1 MRTVSVARVISMSA
15 FVAITVL
22 STPAWAQSTSGNWE
36 LYPPST
42 YVYSTT
48 VQQPINADGTSNFKA
63 NGKAVIPV
71 KFGLAVAPGPV
82 VFRSIGS
89 DSNTDDDYSYLSF
102 TPSTSLTFAQV
113 TELKATYAFTEGNC
127 HGGSLRWQVRI
138 TPTQAVFI
146 YYGGVPNFTD
156 CTTTNQSGVNMV
168 GLTDLR
174 YDTTQFAGGLFYDTY
189 QHALDLLGPLPI
201 MRASLVLDSGWGGD
215 QAISPITNVTVNGN
229 TFVSAG
235 GNPVQTCTLP
245 DASVQI
251 SKTSGTAT
259 GDVNEP
265 VSIQPADN
273 NALFRV
279 VDCKYIYNLATS
291 SLSGAG
297 RYRVDVVIGGTPAL
311 GPAFFDLK

>member
-1 MRTVSVARVISMSA
+1 MRTVSVARVIGMSA

-22 STPAWAQSTSGNWE
+22 STSAWAQSTSGNWE
-36 LYPPST
+36 LYPLST

-71 KFGLAVAPGPV
+71 KFGLGVAPGPV

-89 DSNTDDDYSYLSF
+89 NSNTDDDYSYLSF

-113 TELKATYAFTEGNC
+113 TELKATYAFTEGTC

-174 YDTTQFAGGLFYDTY
+174 YDTSQFAGGTFYDTHE
-189 QHALDLLGPLPI
+189 HALALLGALPI
-201 MRASLVLDSGWGGD
+201 IRASLVLDSGWGGD
-215 QAISPITNVTVNGN
+215 QTISPITNVTVNGN

-235 GNPVQTCTLP
+235 GNALQTCTLP
-245 DASVQI
+245 DASIQI
-251 SKTSGTAT
+251 SKTSGAPS
-259 GDVNEP
+259 GVVNEP

-273 NALFRV
+273 NGLFRV

-291 SLSGAG
+291 SLSGVG
-297 RYRVDVVIGGTPAL
+297 TYKVDVLIGGAPAL
-311 GPAFFDLK
+311 GPASFDLK